1 MITLRKSCRPGKKAG
16 AQRGFTLV
24 EMLIA
29 MTILSFGLLAVA
41 GLLLTATT
49 LNALGK
55 STNDALAQAREKIE
69 VLKTLPV
76 EDAQRAV
83 GGSLTSDVDGYND
96 TVGNYKRRWQISVGP
111 GTMRSYTVTAIPVT
125 TDARRNK
132 TATITTIF

>member
-1 MITLRKSCRPGKKAG
+1 MITLRSGFRPGRKAD

-76 EDAQRAV
+76 EDAQRAI

-96 TVGNYKRRWQISVGP
+96 TVGNYKRRWQISAGP
-111 GTMRSYTVTAIPVT
+111 GTMRSYTVTAIPLT
-125 TDARRNK
+125 ADARRSK
-132 TATITTIF
+132 TAIITTIF